1 MVGEGPAPADV
12 ELMLR
17 LEEKGRYVIK
27 TEGGEIVEGTDRVVQ
42 IQRLWTLKHDG
53 FKWRLDRVWSGE
65 DDVVDLLEMQEE
77 LIVSMLNQQSFSD
90 EQIIKGVTVATCTTV
105 LSAARSYLY

>member
-27 TEGGEIVEGTDRVVQ
+27 TEAGEIVEGTDRVVQ

-65 DDVVDLLEMQEE
+65 DDVVDLDKRPK
-77 LIVSMLNQQSFSD
+77 VPV
-90 EQIIKGVTVATCTTV
+90 VTEWERPQPEA
-105 LSAARSYLY
+105 